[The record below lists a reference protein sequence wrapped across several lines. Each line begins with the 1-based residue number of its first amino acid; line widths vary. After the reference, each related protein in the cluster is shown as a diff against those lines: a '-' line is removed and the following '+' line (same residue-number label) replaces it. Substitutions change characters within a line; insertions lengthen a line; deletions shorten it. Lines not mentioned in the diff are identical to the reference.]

1 MLCSS
6 PPAAARLWFLWFLC
20 ALLLLRGG
28 AVGEEAKKVL
38 LSTRTTYFVVGMV
51 PFGDFV
57 STYGP
62 ALKDHLDKVVG
73 VQFEPRVSFEI
84 RQDRAQAAYDLSP
97 FDDVIANKRDFV
109 LTTPN
114 IAACLQSEFLFKP
127 LLTQRVLRGGRS
139 LNHYGGVIYT
149 LKTRNDINS
158 VSDLAGK
165 KITASDF
172 NLCQFQWDVID
183 ASGISMI
190 ADPAQLRFNPAGNKA
205 IVDEVLAGTTDV
217 GFARTDTLELYD
229 VQEDRDKIKVVGELK
244 GVMLEGQPFPFK
256 TTSPIY
262 PENTLMVGEHVEWQ
276 LQAAVTQALL
286 ALPSNSSESK
296 KAKVEA
302 FQPALSYGPVRD
314 LMVRIG
320 TMTHDE
326 KTRRWRCARGA
337 ELYES
342 ILCPVGTFKK
352 TKVAVE
358 NGCIAAMSFSC
369 YRMCSLTIECVLL
382 LCALCRCIAA
392 GLPCP
397 DGAQCLCSPCKRAK
411 ALELTATVEEQ
422 EGKSFTCSKMQVC
435 GSVERHIK
443 LPVLLLDSMPKP
455 RTPDPKP

>member
-6 PPAAARLWFLWFLC
+6 PPAAARPWFLWFLC

-38 LSTRTTYFVVGMV
+38 LSARTTYFVVGMV

-358 NGCIAAMSFSC
+358 NGCIAA
-369 YRMCSLTIECVLL
+369 
-382 LCALCRCIAA
+382 

-435 GSVERHIK
+435 GSLQRHIK